1 MKGNLLSSFIILAG
15 VFVISSIASA
25 GVTIKL
31 SHSSPATGDRLEA
44 ACQVFKKYVEEK
56 SNGEIKV
63 NTFPASQLGAER
75 EQLEG
80 VQMGLIEMAALSA
93 GPFPTL
99 FEDIMV
105 FDVPYLFSSR
115 EVAYE
120 ILDGP
125 VGDNLREKLLK
136 KTGTVRCLSF
146 GENGFRN
153 FTTANTE
160 VHKPEDLAGL
170 KLRVMENPAHMEMV
184 RQLGAIPTPIP
195 FSEVYTAL
203 SQGVVDGQENPI
215 SLIESMRFNEVQKY
229 MVVDQHVYNP
239 YLFVINDGVYGS
251 LTDEQKKIVDEGAK
265 LLAQEERK
273 LNIEQAQKGIEKMQK
288 QGLIVTTLTPE
299 EHVAFRDKV
308 QPEVIKLVKKRLSA
322 EVMDTFIDEIAKIEE
337 KHKL

>member
-1 MKGNLLSSFIILAG
+1 MKGNKLTKCIVLIG
-15 VFVISSIASA
+15 VLMISSVASA
-25 GVTIKL
+25 EVTIKL
-31 SHSSPATGDRLEA
+31 AHSSPATGDRLEA

-56 SNGEIKV
+56 SQGEIKV

-80 VQMGLIEMAALSA
+80 VQMGSIEMAALSA
-93 GPFPTL
+93 GPFPAL

-120 ILDGP
+120 VMDGP
-125 VGDNLREKLLK
+125 VGDKLRDKLLK
-136 KTGTVRCLSF
+136 QTGIRCLAF

-160 VHKPEDLAGL
+160 VHNPGDLSGL

-203 SQGVVDGQENPI
+203 SQGVVDGQENPV

-229 MVVDQHVYNP
+229 MVLDQHVYNP
-239 YLFVINDGVYGS
+239 YLFVINNDFYEG
-251 LTDEQKKIVDEGAK
+251 LNDEQKKIVDEGAK
-265 LLAQEERK
+265 LLALEERK
-273 LNIEQAQKGIEKMQK
+273 LNGEQSQKGVEKMQK
-288 QGLIVTTLTPE
+288 EGLIVTTLTPE

-308 QPEVIKLVKKRLSA
+308 QPEVIKLVKTRLSP
-322 EVMDTFIDEIAKIEE
+322 EVIDTFMEEVSKIEA
-337 KHKL
+337 KHNS